1 MPLSGDETGSDADRR
16 GVQQPRSWRNAVTI
30 RVGING
36 FRRIGA
42 PSRRLPERTHIEVVA
57 VNDVTDEETGL
68 VIPELADGPDLA
80 AVPVPVEDGS
90 MTSLTAV
97 LGRDVTAA
105 EGCGGDA

>member
-16 GVQQPRSWRNAVTI
+16 GVQQPRSWRNAMTI

-36 FRRIGA
+36 FRRI
-42 PSRRLPERTHIEVVA
+42 
-57 VNDVTDEETGL
+57 
-68 VIPELADGPDLA
+68 
-80 AVPVPVEDGS
+80 EDGS
-90 MTSLTAV
+90 LTNLTAV

>member
-1 MPLSGDETGSDADRR
+1 M
-16 GVQQPRSWRNAVTI
+16 TI

-68 VIPELADGPDLA
+68 VIPELA
-80 AVPVPVEDGS
+80 
-90 MTSLTAV
+90 TAQTW
-97 LGRDVTAA
+97 RPSPFRWRTAR
-105 EGCGGDA
+105 